1 MTTVDKEGYI
11 CRGCRQQVFPASYIK
26 DVNKKRPYFWLGP
39 LNKHLDGCDVEG
51 EEVILKRAKKET
63 VGTPEGYPLPFP
75 NRLVLTDER
84 IIEPGTQ
91 EATGTAGRARTPG
104 SREGT
109 ENAPR
114 KHHGHTVR
122 TIRNICRRFTQ
133 LPNDRPAMPLSIPGR
148 GRHLRQGIQVRP
160 RGSRAC

>member
-1 MTTVDKEGYI
+1 
-11 CRGCRQQVFPASYIK
+11 
-26 DVNKKRPYFWLGP
+26 
-39 LNKHLDGCDVEG
+39 LDGCDVEG

-122 TIRNICRRFTQ
+122 TIRNICRRF
-133 LPNDRPAMPLSIPGR
+133 M
-148 GRHLRQGIQVRP
+148 
-160 RGSRAC
+160 